1 MVRDTIREAI
11 GLSDSDDGPPRPD
24 VALPPNQVLDLLS
37 SRRRRIAVR
46 VTATLD
52 AEEIVGQNEYARQIA
67 AIERGCDPET
77 VTSGEYKSVYNTLLQ
92 FHFEKLEAADVVNW
106 SERAKDVGRGPEAAD
121 VAHLLSVIEAH
132 CDDYEEPET
141 AGEPVSGT

>member
-1 MVRDTIREAI
+1 MMVRDTIRKAI
-11 GLSDSDDGPPRPD
+11 SLSDTDDEPPRPD

-46 VTATLD
+46 VTATLGD
-52 AEEIVGQNEYARQIA
+52 EEIIGQNEYARQIA
-67 AIERGCDPET
+67 AIERGCEPEI

-106 SERAKDVGRGPEAAD
+106 NERAKDVARGPEAAD
-121 VAHLLSVIEAH
+121 VAHLLSLIEAH
-132 CDDYEEPET
+132 CEEYEEPE
-141 AGEPVSGT
+141 